1 MRRRVVAL
9 GCLVPVVFALGACES
24 TQTKSARLEKT
35 GKNKAQLTTVSAG
48 AANTAVKVVSTTLL
62 SSQAGKAAVVELQNT
77 GPEAEVR
84 VPLVITV
91 KDAAGKPLYK
101 NDIDGLQ
108 PSLQQLAFLGKGEK
122 AYWVNDQVL
131 AGTPPKSVDVE
142 VGKAKATA
150 PAKLPEI
157 TLGPPKLTSDS
168 SGAYATAEVTN
179 TSKLTQVDLPI
190 FAVALKGG
198 KVVAAGRAI
207 IEKLLPAPTKKPVVY
222 KIFFIGNPKGATLQ
236 VHVAPTVLQE
246 GQTP

>member
-1 MRRRVVAL
+1 MRRPAL
-9 GCLVPVVFALGACES
+9 IACLVLTTTALGACES

-48 AANTAVKVVSTTLL
+48 AANTAVKVVSTTVLT
-62 SSQAGKAAVVELQNT
+62 SDAGKAAVVQLQNT
-77 GPEAEVR
+77 GPAAEVD

-108 PSLQQLAFLGKGEK
+108 PSLQSLAYLDKGAK

-150 PAKLPEI
+150 PKDVPEI
-157 TLGPPKLTSDS
+157 SLGKPVLKDDT
-168 SGAYATAEVTN
+168 SGAYATAEVKN
-179 TSKLTQVDLPI
+179 LSKLTQIDLPI

-207 IEKLLPAPTKKPVVY
+207 VEKLLPAPTKKPVFY
-222 KIFFIGNPKGATLQ
+222 KIFFIGNPKGATLE

-246 GQTP
+246 GPTQ

>member
-1 MRRRVVAL
+1 MPRAAL
-9 GCLVPVVFALGACES
+9 IACLVLAATALGACES
-24 TQTKSARLEKT
+24 SQTKSARLEKT

-48 AANTAVKVVSTTLL
+48 AANTAVKVVSTTVL
-62 SSQAGKAAVVELQNT
+62 SNDDGGKAAVLELQNN
-77 GPEAEVR
+77 GPVDEVD

-108 PSLQQLAFLGKGEK
+108 PSLQSMAYLPKGAKE
-122 AYWVNDQVL
+122 YWVNDQVL
-131 AGTPPKSVDVE
+131 AGSPPKSVDVE
-142 VGKAKATA
+142 VGKAKGEA
-150 PAKLPEI
+150 PKDVPKI
-157 TLGPPKLTSDS
+157 TLGKPVLKSDT
-168 SGAYATAEVTN
+168 SGAYATAEIRN
-179 TSKLTQVDLPI
+179 ESKLTQIDLPI

-207 IEKLLPAPTKKPVVY
+207 VEKLLPAPTKKPVFY

-246 GQTP
+246 GPAK